1 MSDVILY
8 DFWRS
13 SASYR
18 VRIALN
24 LLGIAYDA
32 VPVDLTQKVHLTEA
46 HMTRNPQGFVPAL
59 EIDGKLLTQ
68 SLAILEYLSETR
80 ADAGLVPAEVNART
94 RVRTLSHA
102 IAMDIHPIC
111 NLNVVTHVMDI
122 TGGGDQAR
130 LDWMQRFIGRGLAG
144 FERLLNDDGTGT
156 FCHGNTPT
164 MADCCLVPQIY
175 NARRWQVDLSGLPA
189 INRIIGACE
198 ALPAFADAHPDK
210 IGAP

>member
-80 ADAGLVPAEVNART
+80 ENAGLVPAEVNART

-144 FERLLNDDGTGT
+144 FERLLNDDATGT
-156 FCHGNTPT
+156 FCHGDTPT

>member
-1 MSDVILY
+1 MSDVNLY
-8 DFWRS
+8 DYWRS

-24 LLGIAYDA
+24 LLGIAYTA
-32 VPVDLTQKVHLTEA
+32 VPIDLTQKVHLTEA

-80 ADAGLVPAEVNART
+80 GNGALVPTEINART

-130 LDWMQRFIGRGLAG
+130 LDWMQHFIGRGLAG
-144 FERLLNDDGTGT
+144 FERLLNDGRTGT
-156 FCHGNTPT
+156 FCHGDAPT

-189 INRIIGACE
+189 IARIVEACE
-198 ALPAFADAHPDK
+198 ALPAFATAHPDAV
-210 IGAP
+210 GAP